1 MSENTK
7 AQATETRPKTHSH
20 KGQPEVT
27 VLPATHPK
35 AKPASA
41 DKAKAPKPP
50 AQPKA
55 APRTC
60 PCCGGA
66 TKSVFVP
73 GHDART
79 QKLLK
84 AHNENAKDN
93 PLPVG
98 LEVVFPVWLAHPH
111 KAIKDVVLHA
121 TF

>member
-7 AQATETRPKTHSH
+7 AQATETTNA

-27 VLPATHPK
+27 VIPATHPK
-35 AKPASA
+35 AKPAKA
-41 DKAKAPKPP
+41 DKPKPP